1 MPAVGTL
8 YQTCYVLSVT
18 DGGDHA
24 DVVLLS
30 PNEVTIGDSY
40 DNITMSAFTD
50 EARAAA
56 VAAAVD
62 AKIALADVDAI
73 SDWRL
78 PTSAE
83 LSAIYSA
90 REGINAALAAG
101 VDAEAK
107 YLYADGGAVKYRVLS
122 ASGEGAADFGAT
134 ARVRPVVTVTIAK
147 E

>member
-1 MPAVGTL
+1 MPTW
-8 YQTCYVLSVT
+8 CCSRRMKH
-18 DGGDHA
+18 HA

-30 PNEVTIGDSY
+30 PNEATIGDSY
-40 DNITMSAFTD
+40 DNITMLAYTD

-78 PTSAE
+78 PTLSE
-83 LSAIYSA
+83 LNAIYSA
-90 REGINAALAAG
+90 REAINAALDTD
-101 VDAEAK
+101 VDATMK
-107 YLYADGGAVKYRVLS
+107 YLYDDGGTVKYRVLS
-122 ASGEGAADFGAT
+122 ATGEGAVGFGAT

>member
-1 MPAVGTL
+1 M
-8 YQTCYVLSVT
+8 
-18 DGGDHA
+18 
-24 DVVLLS
+24 VLLS

-62 AKIALADVDAI
+62 AKKAQADVEAI

-78 PTSAE
+78 PTLSE
-83 LSAIYSA
+83 LDAVRDA
-90 REGINAALAAG
+90 REDISGKLATPITSA
-101 VDAEAK
+101 DN
-107 YLYADGGAVKYRVLS
+107 YLYATANGAVRYRSLL
-122 ASGEGAADFGAT
+122 GTGDGAENFGAT

>member
-1 MPAVGTL
+1 M
-8 YQTCYVLSVT
+8 LSVT
-18 DGGDHA
+18 DNGDDA
-24 DVVLLS
+24 DVVLVS

-40 DNITMSAFTD
+40 DNITMLALTD

-83 LSAIYSA
+83 LSAIYAA
-90 REGINAALAAG
+90 REGINAAFETD
-101 VDAEAK
+101 VDATQN
-107 YLYADGGAVKYRVLS
+107 YLFTVTGGAVRYRALS
-122 ASGEGAADFGAT
+122 ATGEGAADFGVS